1 MSPKKVVPVLLLIGA
16 AGAAVWYYRSRP
28 AETDDGLVASG
39 TVEATDAQLGFQLP
53 GRVVSIAPREGDRV
67 RAGQELARLDRAEI
81 EARRE
86 QSQAQVRAAEAALA
100 ELLAARAS
108 LVTVENAAALAR
120 IDLARATGRLGPAW
134 LRQNLR
140 QNLRQT
146 ESTP

>member
-28 AETDDGLVASG
+28 IETDEDLVASG

-67 RAGQELARLDRAEI
+67 RAGQELARLERAEL

-86 QSQAQVRAAEAALA
+86 QSQAQVRAAEATLA
-100 ELLAARAS
+100 ELRQGSRQEEIAQARAAVTRLLAA
-108 LVTVENAAALAR
+108 VEAVA
-120 IDLARATGRLGPAW
+120 
-134 LRQNLR
+134 
-140 QNLRQT
+140 
-146 ESTP
+146 